1 MNNIKRTSISLGTL
15 GDSHVGKSVLT
26 EIYLGHEFIDE
37 YISTIGIN
45 ANIKEEKLIINDEE
59 QKIKIKNGY
68 ENNKIN
74 NKIRYIRGK

>member
-45 ANIKEEKLIINDEE
+45 ANIKDDKITIKREEK
-59 QKIKIKNGY
+59 KIKIK
-68 ENNKIN
+68 I
-74 NKIRYIRGK
+74 